1 MAAKKKKSHLDDAS
15 EEAKMD
21 MTPMIDVV
29 FLLIIFFLCIDFK
42 ILEAKLPAYLPKD
55 VGSFKDP
62 VEPQEK
68 VRIKIVCDNWG
79 TPVDRPYQSPDKKK
93 KAFYLVHHDVH
104 YTVGPKRVENLDELK
119 DELNRIKPDK
129 WITDPKT
136 GQRELVGVVVEPGT
150 GAVYADV
157 APCVDVILTA
167 GFKNVNFGGGLGSR
181 RTGAYA
187 KQPKPAGMKKGGK
200 KKKKKQ

>member
-1 MAAKKKKSHLDDAS
+1 MAAKTKKSHLDDAS

-55 VGSFKDP
+55 IGSHTEQ

-68 VRIKIVCDNWG
+68 LRIKIVCEEWG
-79 TPVDRPYQSPDKKK
+79 TPIDRPYQDPNKKK
-93 KAFYLVHHDVH
+93 KAYYLKGHKVR
-104 YTVGPKRVENLDELK
+104 YTVGPKPVENLDDLK
-119 DELNRIKPDK
+119 DELERLKPDK

-136 GQRELVGVVVEPGT
+136 GKRELVGVVVEPGS

-157 APCVDVILTA
+157 APCVDVILTC
-167 GFKNVNFGGGLGSR
+167 GFTNVNFGGGLGSR
-181 RTGAYA
+181 RTGAYS
-187 KQPKPAGMKKGGK
+187 KQPKPAGMKKKKKRGK
-200 KKKKKQ
+200 K

>member
-1 MAAKKKKSHLDDAS
+1 MAAKKRKSHLEDAQ

-29 FLLIIFFLCIDFK
+29 FLLIIFFLCIDFR

-55 VGSFKDP
+55 VGSHSEE

-68 VRIKIVCDNWG
+68 LRIKIVLEEWG
-79 TPVDRPYQSPDKKK
+79 VEVERPFQPASKPK
-93 KAFYLVHHDVH
+93 KAYWLNGHDVH
-104 YTVGPKRVENLDELK
+104 YTVGPKRFEDLDELK
-119 DELNRIKPDK
+119 DELLRVKPDK

-136 GQRELVGVVVEPGT
+136 QQRELVGVVIEPGT

-157 APCVDVILTA
+157 APCVDTILSCEYQ
-167 GFKNVNFGGGLGSR
+167 NINFGGGLGSR
-181 RTGAYA
+181 AAGAYA
-187 KQPKPAGMKKGGK
+187 KQPKPGKGK
-200 KKKKKQ
+200 KR

>member
-55 VGSFKDP
+55 IGSHTEE

-68 VRIKIVCDNWG
+68 LRIKIVMDEWG
-79 TPVDRPYQSPDKKK
+79 TQKPRPYQDPNKVN
-93 KAFYLVHHDVH
+93 KAYYLDGHIVH
-104 YTVGPKRVENLDELK
+104 YTVGPKPVDDLEALKEEL
-119 DELNRIKPDK
+119 ERIKPDK

-136 GQRELVGVVVEPGT
+136 GKRELVGVVVEPGA

-157 APCVDVILTA
+157 APCVDTILNA
-167 GFKNVNFGGGLGSR
+167 GFNNINFGGGLGSR

-187 KQPKPAGMKKGGK
+187 KQPKPGRK
-200 KKKKKQ
+200 KK

>member
-55 VGSFKDP
+55 IGSHTEQ

-68 VRIKIVCDNWG
+68 LRIKIVNTNWG
-79 TPVDRPYQSPDKKK
+79 TKVDRPYQPADKPN
-93 KAFYLVHHDVH
+93 KAYYLKGHEVH
-104 YTVGPKRVENLDELK
+104 YTVGPKRVEDLKELK
-119 DELNRIKPDK
+119 EELERIKPDK
-129 WITDPKT
+129 YVTDPKT
-136 GQRELVGVVVEPGT
+136 GKRELVGVVVEPGA

-157 APCVDVILTA
+157 APCVDTILTV
-167 GFKNVNFGGGLGSR
+167 GFQNINFGGGLGSR
-181 RTGAYA
+181 RTGAYSN
-187 KQPKPAGMKKGGK
+187 QPKPAGMKKGGK
-200 KKKKKQ
+200 KKKK

>member
-1 MAAKKKKSHLDDAS
+1 MAAKKRKSHLDDAQ
-15 EEAKMD
+15 EEAEMD

-55 VGSFKDP
+55 VGSFDDE

-68 VRIKIVCDNWG
+68 VRIKIVMDEWG
-79 TPVDRPYQSPDKKK
+79 TRRDRPYQHVDKKNK
-93 KAFYLVHHDVH
+93 SFYLEGHEVH
-104 YTVGPKRVENLDELK
+104 YTVGPKPVDDLEALK
-119 DELNRIKPDK
+119 DELERIKPDK
-129 WITDPKT
+129 YVTDPKT
-136 GQRELVGVVVEPGT
+136 GKRELVGVVVEPGT

-167 GFKNVNFGGGLGSR
+167 GFNNINFGGGLGSR
-181 RTGAYA
+181 LTGRYA
-187 KQPKPAGMKKGGK
+187 AQPKPAGMKRGK
-200 KKKKKQ
+200 KR

>member
-55 VGSFKDP
+55 VGSHTEE

-68 VRIKIVCDNWG
+68 LRIRIVMDEWG
-79 TPVDRPYQSPDKKK
+79 TRRDRPYQAVNKPK
-93 KAFYLVHHDVH
+93 KAYYLEGHEVH
-104 YTVGPKRVENLDELK
+104 YTVGPKRVEDLEELK
-119 DELNRIKPDK
+119 EELERIKPDK
-129 WITDPKT
+129 WTTDPKT
-136 GQRELVGVVVEPGT
+136 NQRELVGVVVEPGT

-167 GFKNVNFGGGLGSR
+167 GFQNINFGGGLGSR

-187 KQPKPAGMKKGGK
+187 KQPKPGRGK
-200 KKKKKQ
+200 KR

>member
-1 MAAKKKKSHLDDAS
+1 MAAKKKTSHLDDAS

-55 VGSFKDP
+55 VGSHTDE

-68 VRIKIVCDNWG
+68 IRIKIVLDNWG
-79 TPVDRPYQSPDKKK
+79 TQVPRPYQAATKKK
-93 KAFYLVHHDVH
+93 KAFYLEGHEVH
-104 YTVGPKRVENLDELK
+104 YTVGPKRVEDLAELK
-119 DELNRIKPDK
+119 EELERIKPDK
-129 WITDPKT
+129 YVTDPKT
-136 GQRELVGVVVEPGT
+136 GKRDLVGVVVEPGSGT
-150 GAVYADV
+150 VYADV
-157 APCVDVILTA
+157 APCVDMILTV
-167 GFKNVNFGGGLGSR
+167 GYKNINFGGGLGSR

-187 KQPKPAGMKKGGK
+187 KQPKPAGMKKRRK
-200 KKKKKQ
+200 R

>member
-1 MAAKKKKSHLDDAS
+1 MASPLDTIQ
-15 EEAKMD
+15 EEVEMN

-55 VGSFKDP
+55 VGSFTEE

-68 VRIKIVCDNWG
+68 LRIKIVMDEWG
-79 TPVDRPYQSPDKKK
+79 TQRDRPYQDPAKVN
-93 KAFYLVHHDVH
+93 KAYYLDGHEVH
-104 YTVGPKRVENLDELK
+104 YTVGPKPVDDLEALK
-119 DELNRIKPDK
+119 DELERIKPDK
-129 WITDPKT
+129 YVTDPKT
-136 GQRELVGVVVEPGT
+136 GKRELVGVVVEPGA

-157 APCVDVILTA
+157 APCVDTILNA
-167 GFKNVNFGGGLGSR
+167 GFTNINFGGGLGSR

-187 KQPKPAGMKKGGK
+187 KQARPGRK
-200 KKKKKQ
+200 KK

>member
-1 MAAKKKKSHLDDAS
+1 MAAKKKKSHLDDVQ

-55 VGSFKDP
+55 IGSFDED

-68 VRIKIVCDNWG
+68 VRIKIVNEEWG
-79 TPVDRPYQSPDKKK
+79 VEVDRPFQPKNKKNK
-93 KAFYLVHHDVH
+93 SYWLDGHKVYD
-104 YTVGPKRVENLDELK
+104 TVGPKRIEDLDELK
-119 DELNRIKPDK
+119 DELMRIKPDK
-129 WITDPKT
+129 YVRDPKT
-136 GQRELVGVVVEPGT
+136 QKLELVGVVVEPGA

-157 APCVDVILTA
+157 APCVDTILSC
-167 GFKNVNFGGGLGSR
+167 GFQNINFGGGLGSR
-181 RTGAYA
+181 RTGAYSLQA
-187 KQPKPAGMKKGGK
+187 KPGKGK
-200 KKKKKQ
+200 KR